1 VFVNAMAKSDSA
13 PNFPRARKMSIFFFE
28 KVARALP
35 FIKRESGRNYKL
47 RLHTLNRTGPA
58 TKERKEEQGE
68 ATSPALGGQVS
79 Q

>member
-1 VFVNAMAKSDSA
+1 VTAHPTSLGLGRCQKY
-13 PNFPRARKMSIFFFE
+13 FFE
-28 KVARALP
+28 KVVRALP
-35 FIKRESGRNYKL
+35 FIKRESERNYKP